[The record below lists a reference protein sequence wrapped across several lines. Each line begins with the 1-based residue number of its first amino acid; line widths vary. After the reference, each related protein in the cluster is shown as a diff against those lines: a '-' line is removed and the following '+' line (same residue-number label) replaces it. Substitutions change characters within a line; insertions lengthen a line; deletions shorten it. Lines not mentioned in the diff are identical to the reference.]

1 MTKIVEISALEVLD
15 SRGNPT
21 VQATVRLESGAVGVA
36 CAPSGASTGS
46 REALELRELSG
57 YSYEEIADAMH
68 CPIGTVRSRIF
79 RAREAVSRELTPL
92 TSAPLRI

>member
-1 MTKIVEISALEVLD
+1 MAALQ
-15 SRGNPT
+15 N
-21 VQATVRLESGAVGVA
+21 AVNA
-36 CAPSGASTGS
+36 LPPEL

-57 YSYEEIADAMH
+57 YSYEEIAEAMH

-79 RAREAVSRELTPL
+79 RAREAVSRDLTPL